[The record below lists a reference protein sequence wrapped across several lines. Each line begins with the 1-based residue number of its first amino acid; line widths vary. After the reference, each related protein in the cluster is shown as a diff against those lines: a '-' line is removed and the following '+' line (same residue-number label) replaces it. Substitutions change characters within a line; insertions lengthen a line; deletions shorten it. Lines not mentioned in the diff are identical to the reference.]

1 MGQAIKD
8 IMYLIM
14 PSTLKKRAGKLR
26 TIGTNGRLK
35 KRGTLAASPN
45 HSQIGKRGK
54 ERDLT
59 DQEWTML
66 KHYAS
71 MEVPNLYQSYKLAG
85 FSGVG
90 TNGMQEAIEVFAM
103 PAFQAGLEVEL
114 NERRQLM
121 RVEINSV
128 IRNLLNMANAN
139 MDDYA
144 EWRGGAVVLK
154 DSSELTRDQKYAI
167 VEVKDTAQGVQ
178 IKLDSRQRALEML
191 ATHLGFLVPDPS
203 KAKDASETAKLI
215 KEEADKLFCSVPTE
229 PPPTPTPS
237 NQGDD

>member
-1 MGQAIKD
+1 
-8 IMYLIM
+8 
-14 PSTLKKRAGKLR
+14 
-26 TIGTNGRLK
+26 
-35 KRGTLAASPN
+35 
-45 HSQIGKRGK
+45 
-54 ERDLT
+54 
-59 DQEWTML
+59 ML

-128 IRNLLNMANAN
+128 IRNLVNMANAN

-144 EWRGGAVVLK
+144 EWRNGTVVLK

-191 ATHLGFLVPDPS
+191 ATHLGFLVPDAS
-203 KAKDASETAKLI
+203 KTKDVHETAKLI
-215 KEEADKLFCSVPTE
+215 KEEADKLFGSVPTE

>member
-1 MGQAIKD
+1 
-8 IMYLIM
+8 M
-14 PSTLKKRAGKLR
+14 PSTLKKRAGKLKQ
-26 TIGTNGRLK
+26 TNGRLK
-35 KRGTLAASPN
+35 KRGTLLASPS
-45 HSQIGKRGK
+45 HSQTHKTPVDR
-54 ERDLT
+54 ELT

-71 MEVPNLYQSYKLAG
+71 MEVPNLYRAYKLAG

-90 TNGMQEAIEVFAM
+90 TGGMQHAIEIFAM

-154 DSSELTRDQKYAI
+154 DSSQLTRDQKYAI

-191 ATHLGFLVPDPS
+191 ATHLGFLVPDAS
-203 KAKDASETAKLI
+203 KTKDVHETAKLI
-215 KEEADKLFCSVPTE
+215 KEEADKLFGSVPTE
-229 PPPTPTPS
+229 PPPTPTQS